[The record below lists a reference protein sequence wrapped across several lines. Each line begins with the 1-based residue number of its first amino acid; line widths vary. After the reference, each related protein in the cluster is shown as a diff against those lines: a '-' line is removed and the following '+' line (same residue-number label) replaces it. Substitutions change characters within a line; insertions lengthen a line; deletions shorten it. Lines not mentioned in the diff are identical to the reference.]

1 MRGKSKKTEK
11 MLEQFGEALKDMYGD
26 YGERQGKKQPWETEA
41 WTVAIANLN
50 PLARGKEKKIQEEI
64 MNRIKKLDGFIGI
77 HPIPPRGTLLIFKT
91 ENDAKRGRNE
101 IRTFLSPVGD
111 NICKIYIDKRFVK
124 GE

>member
-1 MRGKSKKTEK
+1 MRGKSNKTEK
-11 MLEQFGEALKDMYGD
+11 ILGQFGEALKDIYGD
-26 YGERQGKKQPWETEA
+26 YGEMQGEKQPWETEA

-50 PLARGKEKKIQEEI
+50 PLARGKEKKIQDEI

-77 HPIPPRGTLLIFKT
+77 HPVPPRGTLLIFKT

-111 NICKIYIDKRFVK
+111 NICKIYIDKRFV
-124 GE
+124 

>member
-11 MLEQFGEALKDMYGD
+11 MLEQFGEALKDI
-26 YGERQGKKQPWETEA
+26 YGEYGENFGEKQPHETEA

-50 PLARGKEKKIQEEI
+50 PLARGKEKKIQDEI

-77 HPIPPRGTLLIFKT
+77 HPVPPRGTLLIFKT

-101 IRTFLSPVGD
+101 IKTFLAPVGD
-111 NICKIYIDKRFVK
+111 NICKIYIDKRFV
-124 GE
+124 